1 MSGGSKKVTVGYK
14 YYVGMHMALCHG
26 PVDKLVRIRVGG
38 KDAWIGTNT
47 GGALTINKPDL
58 FGGEK
63 REGGVSGQVD
73 IELGGTSQGQNSYLA
88 SKLGSSLLPAFR
100 GVCCAV
106 LRQVYV
112 GLNPYLKDWGWL
124 VQRIHKTKNG
134 ETQWYDIKSEIPR
147 PQPNSVP
154 RVVAQYVETFSGIKA
169 TADPYIGTQLSD
181 YPPTWDFTNCPA
193 YHNEG
198 PGEYLEIFT
207 DVTDVVKITVL
218 EGAWSKHH
226 DGTGLLPG
234 QTVPSCGLDTTPPW
248 IAEVAVMFE
257 NGAVQRL
264 YTTEYST
271 PAAAEAA
278 AKASPTA
285 LSGHTRYTIWLMDG
299 YLWNMGSLKVQVE
312 VIRTQGETNDMN
324 PAHIIRE
331 CLTDTNWG
339 LGYPESDIDDASFT
353 ASANTLFSEG
363 MGISILWSQQTSI
376 NDFVEEI
383 LRHIDAAL
391 FVDRS
396 TGKFVLKLIRGGY
409 DPASL
414 LVLDESNI
422 NRVENYTKQTL
433 AELVNEVTVTYNS
446 SESGQGETVTV
457 QNLALIQQQGAI
469 ISSSIEYPGFSH
481 AAIAAT
487 VAARDLKATSSPVVS
502 ATIYAN
508 RKAAGLNIGDVFKWQ
523 WTELD
528 ESGAGVA
535 TSYVMRVAEIAF
547 GDGVDNTVRIQCVQD
562 VFALPDIT
570 YVEADPTEWV
580 DPSAQPLPASPR
592 LVTETPYY
600 EIVRTLGDVEA
611 NTKLTSLPEL
621 GYLMVA
627 AGRQGGE
634 INADV
639 HVDSGSGYV
648 ESALLD
654 FCPYA
659 TLNGAI
665 GPMDTVVAV
674 QGGDG
679 IEDVAEGSLAQI
691 DHEIVVI
698 ESVAG
703 SSVTIRRGCLDTIPG
718 HHASGAA
725 LMAWD
730 GYATSDNVE
739 YVDSD
744 EVGVKILSVTG
755 SGTLYIGTAP
765 EDTVTMDQRA
775 LRPYPPANVK
785 INGEYYPE
793 TVWAEDLIGI
803 VATWAHRSRTQ
814 QTGGT
819 VLGWKDGSVGPE
831 ADVTYSARLV
841 LGLTQAEIGTASE
854 IAGLTHTFT
863 TPHRGQMRLE
873 AWSERDGLRS
883 MQIFSHIFNYV
894 DPDGSILWDPTLTNP
909 LLWLDAS
916 DENTII
922 YDGDGVSKWVD
933 KSPRAIEYDQATNL
947 AKPAKGTNAIVFD
960 GTDFLQ
966 SSTSIQPSDDGLMI
980 VFAVMER
987 SVGNQGTLV
996 LNRLSGVIGSFHFVK
1011 IGSTCYVYSD
1021 GVNTPSNTTISETD
1035 FNALEGGTRLVR
1047 MRHVP
1052 GNRMKFFAGG
1062 TEKSVLAGMSSV
1074 TTGSA
1079 GSRIGCREGSIG
1091 AHLVGKA
1098 HEILILPIAMEE
1110 SFYQTVDGYLAHKWD
1125 TKLGQTTLVGDLPS
1139 GHPYKTQP
1147 PLKPP
1152 TTIDLYWNNTK
1163 ACLNPSPGFA
1173 DATGRAV
1180 TVVGNVQSSTVD
1192 GKPSFVFAG
1201 GNDFLRYAASA
1212 DFQFGN
1218 GDWTIEFLIYKTAN
1232 NPNAS
1237 RLWNPDGDLYDGV
1250 ILGID
1255 PSGKFT
1261 CYGSSSG
1268 SLWNLWSAPSIAAI
1282 PNNVVTYLAVS
1293 RVGGVVQASVNGTI
1307 YPLHRTLGTTSL
1319 FYNTGA
1325 RAIGGQSGV
1334 ARGFIGHILG
1344 VRVTKGAGRDISV
1357 IPALPFKTE

>member
-1 MSGGSKKVTVGYK
+1 MGGSSKKVTVGYK

-47 GGALTINKPDL
+47 GGALTVNKPDL

-73 IELGGTSQGQNSYLA
+73 IELGGPTQGQNSYLA
-88 SKLGSSLLPAFR
+88 TRLGAALLPAFR

-207 DVTDVVKITVL
+207 DVTDTVRITVL

-257 NGAVQRL
+257 NGAVQRI

-271 PAAAEAA
+271 PAAAAGA
-278 AKASPTA
+278 AKASPTT

-299 YLWNMGSLKVQVE
+299 YLWNMGNLKVQVE

-376 NDFVEEI
+376 DDFVEEI

-422 NRVENYTKQTL
+422 SRVENYTKQTL

-469 ISSSIEYPGFSH
+469 IPSSIEYPGFSH

-528 ESGAGVA
+528 ESGTGVA

-570 YVEADPTEWV
+570 YVEAAPTEWI

-592 LVTETPYY
+592 LVIETPYY
-600 EIVRTLGDVEA
+600 EIVRQLGEVDA
-611 NTKLTSLPEL
+611 NAKLTSLPEL

-639 HVDSGSGYV
+639 HVDSGNGYV

-665 GPMDTVVAV
+665 GPMDTVVSV

-679 IEDVAEGSLAQI
+679 IEDVAEGTLAQI

-718 HHASGAA
+718 HHANGAA

-730 GYATSDNVE
+730 GYTTSDNVE

-744 EVGVKILSVTG
+744 EVGVKILPVTG
-755 SGTLYIGTAP
+755 SGTLYAGLAP
-765 EDTVTMDQRA
+765 EDRVAMDQRA
-775 LRPYPPANVK
+775 LRPYPPAAVQ
-785 INGEYYPE
+785 INGEYFPE

-803 VATWAHRSRTQ
+803 VATWTHRDRTQ

-819 VLGWKDGSVGPE
+819 ILDWTGASVGPE
-831 ADVTYSARLV
+831 DGVTYSARLV
-841 LGLTQAEIGTASE
+841 LGTTQAEIGVVSAV
-854 IAGLTHTFT
+854 AGLTHTFM

-873 AWSERDGLRS
+873 AWSERSGLRS
-883 MQIFSHIFNYV
+883 MQIFSHIFDYV
-894 DPDGSILWDPTLTNP
+894 DPDGSILWDLSLTNS
-909 LLWLDAS
+909 LLWLDAH
-916 DENTII
+916 DLETLV
-922 YDGDGVSKWVD
+922 YDGDGISKWVD
-933 KSPRAIEYDQATNL
+933 KSPRALEYTQGTAS
-947 AKPAKGTNAIVFD
+947 AKPVYGANAVVF
-960 GTDFLQ
+960 GGNDFLQ
-966 SSTSIQPSDDGLMI
+966 SSNSIQPRNDGLMI
-980 VFAVMER
+980 IFAVMER
-987 SVGNQGTLV
+987 DVGTSGTLILERVTGV
-996 LNRLSGVIGSFHFVK
+996 LASFQFVK
-1011 IGSTCYVYSD
+1011 SGSTCYLYSD
-1021 GVNTPSNTTISETD
+1021 GVNNPSNTTISEAD
-1035 FNALEGGTRLVR
+1035 FNALDGDAHLVQ

-1052 GNRMKFFAGG
+1052 GNRMKFFVGG
-1062 TEKSVLAGMSSV
+1062 TEKSVLAGISSV
-1074 TTGSA
+1074 LSGATGS
-1079 GSRIGCREGSIG
+1079 RLGCREGTPGTFFS
-1091 AHLVGKA
+1091 GKIRELA
-1098 HEILILPIAMEE
+1098 VLQVAMAD
-1110 SFYQTVDGYLAHKWD
+1110 SFYQMVEGYLAHKWD
-1125 TKLGQTTLVGDLPS
+1125 AVLGQTTLVDSLPS
-1139 GHPYKTQP
+1139 GHLYKTQP

-1163 ACLNPSPGFA
+1163 ACLNPSPGFT

-1180 TVVGNVQSSTVD
+1180 TVVGSVQLDAIGEV
-1192 GKPSFVFAG
+1192 PSFVFAG
-1201 GNDFLRYAASA
+1201 GNDYLRYAAST
-1212 DFQFGN
+1212 DFQFGA
-1218 GDWTIEFLIYKTAN
+1218 GDWTIEYLIYKTAN

-1237 RLWNPDGDLYDGV
+1237 RLWNPDGDAYDGV

-1255 PSGKFT
+1255 ASGNFN
-1261 CYGSSSG
+1261 CYGSSNG
-1268 SLWNLWSAPSIAAI
+1268 SLWNLWSAPSIAQV
-1282 PNNVVTYLAVS
+1282 PNNVVTYVAAS
-1293 RVGGVVQASVNGTI
+1293 RVGGVVQASLNGTI
-1307 YPLHRTLGTTSL
+1307 YPLHRTLGATSL
-1319 FYNTGA
+1319 FHNTGP
-1325 RAIGGQSGV
+1325 RTIGGQPGV